1 MAEIKFE
8 HTSVLL
14 DESIEGLKIKPEGIY
29 VDGTLGRGGHSK
41 GILKRLTTGRLIG
54 IDQDINAIRAASEN
68 LKAFKENLTVVRDNF
83 ANVKSILKECNIPKI
98 DGFLLDLGVS
108 SHQFDEGE
116 RGFSYRFDARLDMR
130 MDDRNP
136 LSAWDVVNEYGEEDL
151 ARIFWEYSDERWAKR
166 IAEFIV
172 KERKNSSI
180 DTSFEL
186 VDIIKKAIPL
196 SARKE
201 GGHPA
206 KRVFQAI
213 RMEVNGELSKIDKVL
228 RDIMDCMNPKGRIAV
243 ITFHSI
249 EDGLVKRI
257 FKELEN
263 PCVCPSD
270 FPICNCGKK
279 PVIKIVKPAPV
290 IPSDDE
296 IINNPRSKSAKLR
309 IVEMRKRV

>member
-1 MAEIKFE
+1 MSDIRFE

-14 DESIEGLKIKPEGIY
+14 KESIEKLNIRPEGIY

-41 GILKRLTTGRLIG
+41 EILKRLSTGRLIG

-68 LKAFKENLTVVRDNF
+68 LSEFKDKLTVVRDNF
-83 ANVKSILKECNIPKI
+83 ANVKSILKELNIPKI

-136 LSAWDVVNEYGEEDL
+136 LSAWNVVNEYSEEDL
-151 ARIFWEYSDERWAKR
+151 ARIFWDYSDERWAKR
-166 IAEFIV
+166 IAGFIV
-172 KERKNSSI
+172 KERKISTV
-180 DTSFEL
+180 DTSFQL
-186 VDIIKKAIPL
+186 VDIIKNAIPL

-213 RMEVNGELSKIDKVL
+213 RMEVNGELSKIDKAL
-228 RDIMDCMNPKGRIAV
+228 RDVLDCMNPKGRIAV
-243 ITFHSI
+243 ISFHSI

-257 FKELEN
+257 FKEYEN

-270 FPICNCGKK
+270 FPICNCGRKS
-279 PVIKIVKPAPV
+279 VIKIIKPAPV
-290 IPSDDE
+290 VPSE
-296 IINNPRSKSAKLR
+296 EEMEKNPRSKSAKLR
-309 IVEMRKRV
+309 TVEMRKRV